1 MKLICRRALLLLML
15 LCAVTAYSKNNQSLK
30 REFRGAWIQAVNGQ
44 FLNMQPDEMR
54 AYLTDM
60 LDNLQLANVN
70 AIIFQ
75 VRVEGDALY
84 DSQYEPWS
92 RYLTGV
98 QGVPPGWDPLEFMV
112 EEAHK
117 RNMELHAWIN
127 PYRARTKGTQKVAPE
142 HQSRLHPERFI
153 AYEGQL
159 YFNPA
164 LKENRDH
171 ICKVVKDIVSNY
183 DVDGLH
189 IDDYFYPYPAKGK
202 EFDDEEFFKRSKAA
216 DKGDWRRE
224 NVNRLI
230 LQLHQTVR
238 EAKPWL
244 KFGVSP
250 FGIYRNASESVPHG
264 SNTKG
269 LQSYD
274 ELYADVL
281 HWINEGWVDYCI
293 PQVYWEIG
301 HKAADYETLVH
312 WWAANASNRPLY
324 IGQDV
329 NRTVRA
335 ADVNNPSRHQLPAK
349 MEIQRSEKAV
359 MGSCLWD
366 AASAAKN
373 VGSYRDVLQH
383 QYHRYPALMPE
394 MPFIDKKA
402 PKKLKGV
409 RVIDTED
416 GKVLLWQGREK
427 DGQDPMNAPWRY
439 VVYCFAKGEK
449 VNLNK
454 TQNIVAITSSIYY
467 KIPESEKGK
476 RTYVVTVLDRMQNE
490 SKGVKCKV
498 KK

>member
-1 MKLICRRALLLLML
+1 MKNIYRNIFFLFLI
-15 LCAVTAYSKNNQSLK
+15 LCSVSLYSNEKSYPK

-44 FLNMQPDEMR
+44 FLNMDENKMKNH
-54 AYLTDM
+54 LVSM
-60 LDNLQLANVN
+60 LDDLKRANVN

-84 DSQYEPWS
+84 ESTYEPWS
-92 RYLTGV
+92 RYITGV
-98 QGVPPGWDPLEFMV
+98 QGVSPGWDPLAFMV
-112 EEAHK
+112 EESHK

-127 PYRARTKGTQKVAPE
+127 PYRARTKGTVKLASS
-142 HQSRLHPERFI
+142 HQSMLHPERFVS
-153 AYEGQL
+153 YEGML

-171 ICKVVKDIVSNY
+171 ICMIVRDIVSRY

-189 IDDYFYPYPAKGK
+189 IDDYFYPYPVKGK
-202 EFDDEEFFKRSKAA
+202 EFDDSESFKRSRAA
-216 DKGDWRRE
+216 DRGDWRRE
-224 NVNRLI
+224 NVNKLI
-230 LQLHQTVR
+230 LQLHETVR
-238 EAKPWL
+238 QTKPWV

-250 FGIYRNASESVPHG
+250 FGIYRNMSDRVPYG

-293 PQVYWEIG
+293 PQIYWEIG

-312 WWAANASNRPLY
+312 WWAKHASKRPLY

-335 ADVNNPSRHQLPAK
+335 ADPDDASRHQQIAK
-349 MEIQRSEKAV
+349 MQIQRSEEAV
-359 MGSCLWD
+359 KGSCLWD
-366 AASAAKN
+366 AASAARN
-373 VGSYRDVLQH
+373 VGHYRDVLQRY
-383 QYHRYPALMPE
+383 YHSYPALVPE

-402 PKKLKGV
+402 PKKVKGV
-409 RVIDTED
+409 RIIDTDD
-416 GKVLLWQGREK
+416 GKVLVWQPRK
-427 DGQDPMNAPWRY
+427 DKKNDPMNKPWRY
-439 VVYCFAKGEK
+439 VVYCFPKGEK
-449 VNLNK
+449 IDLDK
-454 TQNIVAITSSIYY
+454 TGNIVAITSSVYY
-467 KIPESEKGK
+467 PLTSDEKGK

-490 SKGVKCKV
+490 SKGVKCKA
-498 KK
+498 K